1 MGLSVFP
8 ETLEIFSQPI
18 LGKVEETITTGR
30 SGRVSAMATT
40 WPAEFYSSDCQLV
53 ASPGDPVVVIGRRGI
68 TLLVL
73 PA

>member
-1 MGLSVFP
+1 MSLTAFP
-8 ETLEIFSQPI
+8 EILEIFSQPI
-18 LGKVEETITTGR
+18 LGEVEETITTSR
-30 SGRVSAMATT
+30 SGRVGAMATT
-40 WPAEFYSSDCQLV
+40 WPAEFYSCDRQLV